1 MERSFNIYLPLDQIR
16 YGNFYRCI
24 PNRLGA
30 ICSKTRIHIFNQLK
44 KTESYQFFEISNG
57 ISCFKIVH
65 SPDEK
70 ILRINNSTALSYI
83 NCTQL
88 IIEFCTKDLEKGTR
102 PFYLCRIHPFSS
114 NWSRCWSR
122 CRWSRRKWILDQIYF
137 ENWVSF
143 WPIRHRFI
151 RVL

>member
-1 MERSFNIYLPLDQIR
+1 MEIFIDASLI
-16 YGNFYRCI
+16 G
-24 PNRLGA
+24 LGA
-30 ICSKTRIHIFNQLK
+30 ICSKTRIYIFNQLK

-70 ILRINNSTALSYI
+70 ILRINNSIALSYI

-102 PFYLCRIHPFSS
+102 PFYLYIPSAQTEADVEANAGDLGGNES
-114 NWSRCWSR
+114 
-122 CRWSRRKWILDQIYF
+122 
-137 ENWVSF
+137 
-143 WPIRHRFI
+143 
-151 RVL
+151 